1 MQYMTRQMTAL
12 MSIPFGTRY
21 LTKGEEFSASEIDA
35 AYLEKHKLAKAAGDE
50 LLPASVAAAFTATPT
65 GKPGRGVLKLTA
77 ALARDTTPLPT
88 AAAEQPI
95 APVEQAQTESKP
107 EPMSIGTSTPSE
119 AVEEAHTSRRAV
131 LDDSAS

>member
-1 MQYMTRQMTAL
+1 MQYLTRQMTAL

-35 AYLEKHKLAKAAGDE
+35 TYLEKHKLARTLGEAPAQSTAIAAI
-50 LLPASVAAAFTATPT
+50 PT
-65 GKPGRGVLKLTA
+65 GKPGRGVLKLTT
-77 ALARDTTPLPT
+77 ALARDTTPLPPIFP
-88 AAAEQPI
+88 EQFI
-95 APVEQAQTESKP
+95 APVEQAQTASKP
-107 EPMSIGTSTPSE
+107 DLMGIGTHSLPE